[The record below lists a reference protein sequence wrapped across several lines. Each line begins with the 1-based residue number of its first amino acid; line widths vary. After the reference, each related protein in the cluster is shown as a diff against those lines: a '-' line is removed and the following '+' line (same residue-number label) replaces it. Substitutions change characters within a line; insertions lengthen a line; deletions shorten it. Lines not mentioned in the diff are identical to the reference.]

1 MKSITVISGLLIW
14 ILSGPFCYGQDKHCL
29 PLNESI
35 AIHQMAAQ
43 SLLLDSVNQELTGS
57 IVILQGQVNSL
68 RKTHAEE
75 LAIEREKNALQV
87 ENVDGFKQQI
97 LSYESENTYLK
108 KRDRKARRER
118 NVAVGLGVLLLAI
131 AVVK

>member
-1 MKSITVISGLLIW
+1 MPCMGQTHCIPLEQSRLLHSDAYRSY
-14 ILSGPFCYGQDKHCL
+14 LQ
-29 PLNESI
+29 
-35 AIHQMAAQ
+35 
-43 SLLLDSVNQELTGS
+43 DSVINEMNGS

-87 ENVDGFKQQI
+87 ENVEGFKSQI

-108 KRDRKARRER
+108 KRERKARRER
-118 NVAVGLGVLLLAI
+118 NVAIGLGVILLAI

>member
-1 MKSITVISGLLIW
+1 LHWDAYRSYS
-14 ILSGPFCYGQDKHCL
+14 
-29 PLNESI
+29 
-35 AIHQMAAQ
+35 
-43 SLLLDSVNQELTGS
+43 LDSINQELTGS

-87 ENVDGFKQQI
+87 ENVEGFKSQI
-97 LSYESENTYLK
+97 LSYESENGYLK
-108 KRDRKARRER
+108 KRERKARRER
-118 NVAVGLGVLLLAI
+118 NVAVGLGVILLAI

>member
-1 MKSITVISGLLIW
+1 MGQTHCIPIEESRLLHW
-14 ILSGPFCYGQDKHCL
+14 DAYRSY
-29 PLNESI
+29 S
-35 AIHQMAAQ
+35 
-43 SLLLDSVNQELTGS
+43 LDSINQELTGS

-87 ENVDGFKQQI
+87 ENVEGFKSQI
-97 LSYESENTYLK
+97 LSYEAENTYLK
-108 KRDRKARRER
+108 KRERKARRER
-118 NVAVGLGVLLLAI
+118 NVAVGLGVILLAI